1 VNDQMIPG
9 SGLDAAAPTSSLI
22 LDDVTVSYG
31 PRAALDGV
39 TGIVPAGSAVAL
51 IGPNG
56 AGKSTLLKAILG
68 LVPLQR
74 GRIEVLDRAPAEAR
88 RDVAYVPQSDA
99 LDPEFPISALD
110 VVLMGRYREVG
121 WLRRPGRSDR
131 RLAAEALERV
141 GLTERS
147 RDRFGTLSGGQ
158 RQRVLLARAI
168 AQQARLILLDEP
180 FNGVDSSTQDLLLGV
195 LADLRA
201 DGVAVVMSTHDLAV
215 AHLACGEACVLNRH
229 QIAFGPTEVTLTTT
243 HLRAA
248 YGSNAV
254 ALAGDAVIVAEP

>member
-1 VNDQMIPG
+1 MIPG

-168 AQQARLILLDEP
+168 AQEARLLLLDEP
-180 FNGVDSSTQDLLLGV
+180 FNGVDTTTQQLLVEV
-195 LADLRA
+195 LADLRSA
-201 DGVAVVMSTHDLAV
+201 GTAVVMSTHDLSM
-215 AHLACGEACVLNRH
+215 AHLTCTEACLLNRTL
-229 QIAFGPTEVTLTTT
+229 IGFGPVADVLTHE

-248 YGSNAV
+248 YGPAALALHDSTV
-254 ALAGDAVIVAEP
+254 ALT